1 MSEFLESLKKNRKI
15 LRVVPGNVVYVLK
28 MPIHLANEHTIRR
41 PEFFGKFGLIER
53 IVIKPFPP
61 ILQHITAAV
70 YIKYYNKEDGI
81 KAVALGSKT
90 WPRMKISFGGMRYC
104 NAFLDNM
111 RCENELCNYWHRLE
125 NKEAHFTV
133 KELNKGKISQYS
145 KKLISEYFQKL
156 EMHEKQEAKNDVN
169 DSAAH

>member
-1 MSEFLESLKKNRKI
+1 
-15 LRVVPGNVVYVLK
+15 

-61 ILQHITAAV
+61 VGENLIHLYKSAV

-111 RCENELCNYWHRLE
+111 RCENEVCVISIYIKKVLRYYV
-125 NKEAHFTV
+125 NK
-133 KELNKGKISQYS
+133 L
-145 KKLISEYFQKL
+145 
-156 EMHEKQEAKNDVN
+156 
-169 DSAAH
+169 